1 MRIGSRLLVILLV
14 ILAGNAE
21 QVERWHSTTRSWGA
35 ATSTFNIVA
44 SLRDHHEA
52 NSLLEV
58 NLEDGLRGGWG
69 PKLKPGSHVDGHTA
83 GRDFKVVR
91 FLNAGTFGEAYVAN
105 QTLPG
110 GKTKKVRSASR
121 IDGVVVWRGARFLQ
135 CRRLDGVH
143 ATNPCW
149 YTGLS
154 EERWIT
160 C

>member
-1 MRIGSRLLVILLV
+1 M
-14 ILAGNAE
+14 
-21 QVERWHSTTRSWGA
+21 
-35 ATSTFNIVA
+35 
-44 SLRDHHEA
+44 
-52 NSLLEV
+52 
-58 NLEDGLRGGWG
+58 
-69 PKLKPGSHVDGHTA
+69 KPGSHVDGHAA

-135 CRRLDGVH
+135 CRRLDGVRV
-143 ATNPCW
+143 TNPCW
-149 YTGLS
+149 YTGSS

-160 C
+160 CTYSAWIACNNT